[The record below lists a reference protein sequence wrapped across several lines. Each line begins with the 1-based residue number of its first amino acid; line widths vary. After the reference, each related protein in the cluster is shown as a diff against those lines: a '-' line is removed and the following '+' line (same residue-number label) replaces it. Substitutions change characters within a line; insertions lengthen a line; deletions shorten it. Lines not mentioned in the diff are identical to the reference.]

1 MSINN
6 LKKEMLNN
14 KKWALVG
21 VTKDENKFGYKI
33 FKSLKE
39 KGYKVYGINPKYD
52 EIEGEKI
59 YNSLKELPE
68 KVDCV
73 NVVVNSKIALKL
85 IDDIVDVGINNV
97 WFQPGTYD
105 KDVIEKSL
113 KHQLNVV
120 RGCLYVELGNM

>member
-6 LKKEMLNN
+6 LKREMLNN

-33 FKSLKE
+33 FKILKE
-39 KGYKVYGINPKYD
+39 KGYTVYGINPKYD

-59 YNSLKELPE
+59 YKSLNELPE

-85 IDDIVDVGINNV
+85 IDDIVDAGINNV

-113 KHQLNVV
+113 RYKLNVV